1 MPQRTFLRGLRNDR
15 RGGVLLIFAFAAIP
29 LIFAVGMAIDY
40 SRAMKTRTKLDAIA
54 DAAAL
59 YAVSAPMMELS
70 DADAQTEATA
80 LFCSQAEKQTGTADQ
95 ADESCSQIRS
105 LPNASDFKLDSLT
118 VTSSTSAG
126 KRVASVSYVA
136 ESPNA
141 FATVLGQPTLTVRG
155 KSDTTNSIAPNMD
168 FYFLLDTSMSMAYP
182 TTTDGLIAVAGY
194 NNSGCRFAC
203 HYSSFTKG
211 KADPYMWAISQSSF
225 DLRIDA
231 EGKAVSQLF
240 TLAKSMASKNNTIYR
255 MNISTYGTANTAY
268 TFTNLQKTDTIDN
281 VQANYR
287 TKVSPYIVPPL
298 YVSDNNP
305 GSANPHLS
313 GDSDTMT
320 AGALYSML
328 QNVLPQQAGTGINGD
343 TPQAVLFI
351 VTDGMSDEPNP
362 HGASPPPTSGSRI
375 YKPIGLPDLYQCAKI
390 KARGIR
396 IAILYTEYI
405 PDSLTG
411 DSWSVNNV
419 GPVLNNNYE
428 NYVSQC
434 ASSPDLFITV
444 STDQSISDAL
454 ATLFQ
459 ASISSARITQ

>member
-141 FATVLGQPTLTVRG
+141 FATVLGRPTLTVRG
-155 KSDTTNSIAPNMD
+155 ESDTTNSIAPNMD

-240 TLAKSMASKNNTIYR
+240 TLAESMASKNNTIYR

-281 VQANYR
+281 VQANYS
-287 TKVSPYIVPPL
+287 TKVSPYIVPPPVCFRQQPGQRQSAPVGGQRYDDRRGPLQHAAKRPAPAGRNRDQRRYAASSPVHRHGRHERRTQPQWRLHPAYQRIAHIQADRPARSLSVRQDQGARHQDRDPL
-298 YVSDNNP
+298 Y
-305 GSANPHLS
+305 
-313 GDSDTMT
+313 
-320 AGALYSML
+320 
-328 QNVLPQQAGTGINGD
+328 
-343 TPQAVLFI
+343 
-351 VTDGMSDEPNP
+351 
-362 HGASPPPTSGSRI
+362 RI
-375 YKPIGLPDLYQCAKI
+375 YPGLPDW
-390 KARGIR
+390 RFM
-396 IAILYTEYI
+396 
-405 PDSLTG
+405 
-411 DSWSVNNV
+411 V
-419 GPVLNNNYE
+419 G
-428 NYVSQC
+428 Q
-434 ASSPDLFITV
+434 
-444 STDQSISDAL
+444 
-454 ATLFQ
+454 
-459 ASISSARITQ
+459 